1 MSKNAKHNLEKLLRD
16 CDSVCD
22 IASEEAIH
30 IMKKIRT
37 LSGRRLDQLAKLIE
51 KTHVDSV
58 IYLETMLL
66 TNRKFARQAIGS

>member
-1 MSKNAKHNLEKLLRD
+1 MSKNAKHNLEKLLQN

-22 IASEEAIH
+22 LASVEAIQV
-30 IMKKIRT
+30 MRKIRT

-51 KTHVDSV
+51 KTQIDSV

-66 TNRKFARQAIGS
+66 TNRKFARQAIES